1 MNTVETMRD
10 IVLAAAFIAY
20 RQTGSYHAA
29 ARLLGLP
36 TTRSDVHDW
45 LVRCV
50 VPSDEVV
57 FERYPCA
64 RELLQGGIDAVA
76 HRMDKFMQPL
86 DAIRG
91 VGRDRV

>member
-1 MNTVETMRD
+1 MTTVDTMRD

-20 RQTGSYHAA
+20 RQTGSYLEAA
-29 ARLLGLP
+29 KLLGLP
-36 TTRSDVHDW
+36 TSRSDVHDW

-64 RELLQGGIDAVA
+64 REFLQGEIDTVD

-86 DAIRG
+86 EAIRV